1 MNDNKRNS
9 NEAPLGDI
17 IEKLMRAYGL
27 EKKMKEY
34 DIISAWPELMG
45 PAVANR
51 TKEIRIQNKI
61 MYLKMD
67 SSVMRD
73 ELQHGKQI
81 IIHRVNEKAG
91 IELINDIWFG

>member
-1 MNDNKRNS
+1 MNEFKRNS
-9 NEAPLGDI
+9 NEAPLGEI

-27 EKKMKEY
+27 ENKLKEY
-34 DIISAWPELMG
+34 DLIAAWPELMG

-51 TKEIRIQNKI
+51 TTEIRIQNRVLI
-61 MYLKMD
+61 LKLD

-81 IIHRVNEKAG
+81 ILHRLNEKAG
-91 IELINDIWFG
+91 CQMIDDIWFG

>member
-1 MNDNKRNS
+1 MNESKRNS

-27 EKKMKEY
+27 ENKMKEY
-34 DIISAWPELMG
+34 DVIAAWPELMG

-51 TKEIRIQNKI
+51 TREIRIQNGI
-61 MYLKMD
+61 LYLTID
-67 SSVMRD
+67 SAVMRD

-91 IELINDIWFG
+91 KELIRDIWFG

>member
-1 MNDNKRNS
+1 MNEQKRSS
-9 NEAPLGDI
+9 NESPLGEI

-27 EKKMKEY
+27 DRKMKEL
-34 DIISAWPELMG
+34 DVIAAWPELMG

-51 TKEIRIQNKI
+51 TKDIQIRNGIL
-61 MYLKMD
+61 YLSMD

-81 IIHRVNEKAG
+81 IIQRVNEMAGKA
-91 IELINDIWFG
+91 IIKDVWFG

>member
-1 MNDNKRNS
+1 MNEFKRNS

-27 EKKMKEY
+27 ENKMKEY
-34 DIISAWPELMG
+34 DLIAAWPELMG

-51 TKEIRIQNKI
+51 TTEIRIQNKI
-61 MYLKMD
+61 LILKLD

-81 IIHRVNEKAG
+81 IIHRLNEKAG
-91 IELINDIWFG
+91 FEMIQDIWFG

>member
-1 MNDNKRNS
+1 MNEQKRSS
-9 NEAPLGDI
+9 NESPLGEI

-27 EKKMKEY
+27 DHKMKEL
-34 DIISAWPELMG
+34 DVIAAWPELMG

-51 TKEIRIQNKI
+51 TKDIQIRNGIL
-61 MYLKMD
+61 YLSMD

-81 IIHRVNEKAG
+81 IIQRVNEIAG
-91 IELINDIWFG
+91 MAIIKDVWFG

>member
-1 MNDNKRNS
+1 MNEQKRSS

-17 IEKLMRAYGL
+17 IDKLMRAYGL
-27 EKKMKEY
+27 DHKMKEL
-34 DIISAWPELMG
+34 DVIAAWPELMG

-51 TKEIRIQNKI
+51 TKDIQIRNGIL
-61 MYLKMD
+61 YLSMD

-81 IIHRVNEKAG
+81 IIQRVNEMAG
-91 IELINDIWFG
+91 IPLVKDIWFG

>member
-1 MNDNKRNS
+1 MNESKRNS

-27 EKKMKEY
+27 ENKMKEY
-34 DIISAWPELMG
+34 DVMAAWPELMG

-51 TKEIRIQNKI
+51 TKEIRIQNGI
-61 MYLKMD
+61 LYLTMD
-67 SSVMRD
+67 SAVMRD

-91 IELINDIWFG
+91 KELIRDIWFG

>member
-1 MNDNKRNS
+1 MNESKRNS

-27 EKKMKEY
+27 ENKMKEY
-34 DIISAWPELMG
+34 DVIAAWPELMG

-51 TKEIRIQNKI
+51 TKEIRIQNGI
-61 MYLKMD
+61 LYLTMD
-67 SSVMRD
+67 SAVMRD

-91 IELINDIWFG
+91 KELIRDIWFG

>member
-1 MNDNKRNS
+1 MNEYKRTS
-9 NEAPLGDI
+9 NEAPLGEI
-17 IEKLMRAYGL
+17 IDKLMRAYGL
-27 EKKMKEY
+27 EHKLKEY
-34 DIISAWPELMG
+34 DLIAAWPELMG

-61 MYLKMD
+61 LILKMD

-81 IIHRVNEKAG
+81 IIHRLNEKAG
-91 IELINDIWFG
+91 FEMIQDIWFG